1 MSVRK
6 VVRLFAIVAVLAMV
20 AAACGGG
27 KKTTTTS
34 GGTQGAKSPTA
45 FRVGII
51 FISPVEEP
59 WNTSFLQALD
69 RVKATKPH
77 GLTITYDYTENV
89 APPDAER
96 VLRDM
101 AKSGKYDAI
110 WAHSSFSDAVK
121 VLAPEFPNI
130 LWAVSGSGNDAIGGN
145 AYLFYVYVHEPA
157 YLQGIIA
164 GRMTKSNVI
173 GAVAAFP
180 YDDVNEPLNGYIAGA
195 KSVNPSIKV
204 KTTYIES
211 WFDPPKAKESA
222 DAQLAA
228 GADFIYAERFGPFEA
243 VAAHPGAYAF
253 GHFVDQNSISPNVV
267 ITSALA
273 LWDPDVKVF
282 IDAWFNH
289 VTNGT
294 AYAAPQSKVGFFMKD
309 GGADLAPY
317 HGLDSVIPQDVK
329 DAVEAAKKQILDGTL
344 VVPQNAAEVKSG

>member
-1 MSVRK
+1 MAGS
-6 VVRLFAIVAVLAMV
+6 RLARGFAAVAVLSLL

-27 KKTTTTS
+27 GTT
-34 GGTQGAKSPTA
+34 GGGGGGNAPKQLDI
-45 FRVGII
+45 GII

-69 RVKATKPH
+69 RVKAAKPH
-77 GLTITYDYTENV
+77 GLAITYDYTENV

-96 VLRDM
+96 VLREM
-101 AKSGKYDAI
+101 AKSGKYEEI

-121 VLAPEFPNI
+121 VLAPEYPDI

-164 GRMTKSNVI
+164 GKMTKSNVI

-180 YDDVNEPLNGYIAGA
+180 YDDVNEPLNAYIAGA
-195 KSVNPSIKV
+195 KSVNPGIEV
-204 KTTYIES
+204 KNTYIES

-222 DAQLAA
+222 EAQIAA

-243 VAAHPGAYAF
+243 VAAHPGTYAF
-253 GHFVDQNSISPNVV
+253 GHFVDQNSISPTVV
-267 ITSALA
+267 LTSALA
-273 LWDPDVKVF
+273 LWDPDINVF
-282 IDAWFNH
+282 VDAWYDH
-289 VTNGT
+289 ATKGT
-294 AYAAPQSKVGFFMKD
+294 AYSAPASKVGFFMKD

-317 HGLDSVIPQDVK
+317 HGLESAIPQDVK
-329 DAVEAAKKQILDGTL
+329 DAVDAAKQQILDGSL
-344 VVPQNAAEVKSG
+344 VVPQNAAEVTAG